1 MDLELRHHRHALAL
15 AEHRNFLRAARA
27 LEISQPAL
35 SRSIQELERRMG
47 ATLFSRARGGVAA
60 TDVGRIYLAKARAV
74 IVQSGDLEREMH
86 LIRGLEIGEL
96 RFGAGVYPSE
106 MFVARAM
113 ARMAKAHPSV
123 KLTAVSNS
131 IDTLL
136 QMLRRREIDFA
147 IGDQKT
153 AETERGLRV
162 TPLAWHK
169 GHLVVRAGHPLLG
182 GSTFKLK
189 DVLRYPLTLT
199 TRVPHDLLSN
209 FLQGEGGKGE
219 GGKGE
224 GGKGGSRRVSATLP
238 AITCDSPAM
247 MKAIVAESDAIGLMP
262 MSLIAREIA
271 EGSLVALPIEAP
283 WLGRTFAI
291 IELEDRSLSP
301 SAEQFL
307 RFVRD
312 ADESAAQ
319 TDAPRAP
326 ARDRARA
333 PRCAR

>member
-47 ATLFSRARGGVAA
+47 ATLFSRARGGVEA

-136 QMLRRREIDFA
+136 QMLRRREIGFA

-153 AETERGLRV
+153 AEAERGLRV
-162 TPLAWHK
+162 TPLAWHR

-182 GSTFKLK
+182 GSAFKLK

-219 GGKGE
+219 GGKR
-224 GGKGGSRRVSATLP
+224 GSRRASATLP

-262 MSLIAREIA
+262 MSLIAREVA
-271 EGSLVALPIEAP
+271 DGSLVALPTEAP
-283 WLGRTFAI
+283 WLGRAFAI

-307 RFVRD
+307 RFVRE
-312 ADESAAQ
+312 ADELAARVE
-319 TDAPRAP
+319 APKSPGRTRERAAHA
-326 ARDRARA
+326 AR
-333 PRCAR
+333 

>member
-1 MDLELRHHRHALAL
+1 
-15 AEHRNFLRAARA
+15 
-27 LEISQPAL
+27 
-35 SRSIQELERRMG
+35 MG
-47 ATLFSRARGGVAA
+47 ATLFSRARGGVEA

-153 AETERGLRV
+153 AEAERGLRV
-162 TPLAWHK
+162 TPLAWHR

-219 GGKGE
+219 GGKR
-224 GGKGGSRRVSATLP
+224 GSRRASATLP
-238 AITCDSPAM
+238 AITSDSPAM

-262 MSLIAREIA
+262 MSLIAREVA
-271 EGSLVALPIEAP
+271 DGSLVALPTEAP
-283 WLGRTFAI
+283 WLGRAFAI

-307 RFVRD
+307 RFVRE
-312 ADESAAQ
+312 ADELAARVE
-319 TDAPRAP
+319 APKSPGRTRERAAHA
-326 ARDRARA
+326 AR
-333 PRCAR
+333 

>member
-1 MDLELRHHRHALAL
+1 
-15 AEHRNFLRAARA
+15 
-27 LEISQPAL
+27 
-35 SRSIQELERRMG
+35 MG
-47 ATLFSRARGGVAA
+47 ATLFSRARGGVEA

-123 KLTAVSNS
+123 KLTAASNG

-147 IGDQKT
+147 IGDQKS
-153 AETERGLRV
+153 AEAERGLRV

-182 GSTFKLK
+182 GSPFKLK

-219 GGKGE
+219 GGKR
-224 GGKGGSRRVSATLP
+224 GSRRASATLP

-262 MSLIAREIA
+262 MSLITREIA
-271 EGSLVALPIEAP
+271 DGSLVALPIEAP
-283 WLGRTFAI
+283 WLGRAFAI

-312 ADESAAQ
+312 ADEAAAR
-319 TDAPRAP
+319 TDAPRAST
-326 ARDRARA
+326 RARA
-333 PRCAR
+333 PRGAR

>member
-219 GGKGE
+219 GGKG
-224 GGKGGSRRVSATLP
+224 GSRRVSATLP

-326 ARDRARA
+326 ARARARARA

>member
-1 MDLELRHHRHALAL
+1 
-15 AEHRNFLRAARA
+15 
-27 LEISQPAL
+27 
-35 SRSIQELERRMG
+35 
-47 ATLFSRARGGVAA
+47 
-60 TDVGRIYLAKARAV
+60 
-74 IVQSGDLEREMH
+74 
-86 LIRGLEIGEL
+86 
-96 RFGAGVYPSE
+96 
-106 MFVARAM
+106 M

-219 GGKGE
+219 GGKG
-224 GGKGGSRRVSATLP
+224 GSRRVSATLP

-326 ARDRARA
+326 ARARARA

>member
-47 ATLFSRARGGVAA
+47 ATLFSRARGGVEA

-86 LIRGLEIGEL
+86 LIRGLEIGGL

-153 AETERGLRV
+153 AEAERGLRV
-162 TPLAWHK
+162 TPLAWHR

-182 GSTFKLK
+182 GSAFKLK

-219 GGKGE
+219 GGKR
-224 GGKGGSRRVSATLP
+224 GSRRASATLP

-262 MSLIAREIA
+262 MSLIAREVA
-271 EGSLVALPIEAP
+271 DGSLVALPTEAP
-283 WLGRTFAI
+283 WLGRAFAI

-307 RFVRD
+307 RFVRET
-312 ADESAAQ
+312 DELAARVE
-319 TDAPRAP
+319 APKSPGRTRERAAHA
-326 ARDRARA
+326 AR
-333 PRCAR
+333 

>member
-1 MDLELRHHRHALAL
+1 
-15 AEHRNFLRAARA
+15 
-27 LEISQPAL
+27 
-35 SRSIQELERRMG
+35 MG
-47 ATLFSRARGGVAA
+47 ATLFSRARGGVEA

-153 AETERGLRV
+153 AEAERGLRV
-162 TPLAWHK
+162 TPLAWHR

-219 GGKGE
+219 GGKR
-224 GGKGGSRRVSATLP
+224 GSRRASATLP
-238 AITCDSPAM
+238 AITCDSPALM
-247 MKAIVAESDAIGLMP
+247 TAIVAESDAIGLMP
-262 MSLIAREIA
+262 MSLIAREVA
-271 EGSLVALPIEAP
+271 DGSLVALPTEAP
-283 WLGRTFAI
+283 WLGRAFAI

-307 RFVRD
+307 RFVRE
-312 ADESAAQ
+312 AVELAERVEAPKSPGRTRERAAH
-319 TDAPRAP
+319 A
-326 ARDRARA
+326 AR
-333 PRCAR
+333 

>member
-153 AETERGLRV
+153 AEAERGLRV
-162 TPLAWHK
+162 TPLAWHR

-189 DVLRYPLTLT
+189 DALRYPLTLT

-219 GGKGE
+219 GGKR
-224 GGKGGSRRVSATLP
+224 GSRRASATLP

-262 MSLIAREIA
+262 MSLITREIA
-271 EGSLVALPIEAP
+271 DGSLVALPIEAP

-307 RFVRD
+307 RFARD
-312 ADESAAQ
+312 ADEAAAR

-326 ARDRARA
+326 TRARA
-333 PRCAR
+333 RATRGAR

>member
-219 GGKGE
+219 GGKG
-224 GGKGGSRRVSATLP
+224 GSRRVSATLP

-291 IELEDRSLSP
+291 IEIEDRTPSP

-307 RFVRD
+307 RYIRE
-312 ADESAAQ
+312 ADEAASRCAHPTASAAGR
-319 TDAPRAP
+319 PR
-326 ARDRARA
+326 RRRGGQ
-333 PRCAR
+333 

>member
-47 ATLFSRARGGVAA
+47 ATLFSRARGGVEA

-86 LIRGLEIGEL
+86 LIRGLEIGKL

-153 AETERGLRV
+153 AEAERGLRV
-162 TPLAWHK
+162 TPLAWHR

-182 GSTFKLK
+182 GSAFKLK

-219 GGKGE
+219 GGKR
-224 GGKGGSRRVSATLP
+224 GSRRASATLP

-262 MSLIAREIA
+262 MSLIAREVA
-271 EGSLVALPIEAP
+271 DGSLVALPTEAP
-283 WLGRTFAI
+283 WLGRAFAI

-307 RFVRD
+307 RFVRE
-312 ADESAAQ
+312 ADELAARVE
-319 TDAPRAP
+319 APKSPGRTRERAAHA
-326 ARDRARA
+326 AR
-333 PRCAR
+333 

>member
-47 ATLFSRARGGVAA
+47 ATLFSRARGGVEA

-153 AETERGLRV
+153 AEAERGLRV
-162 TPLAWHK
+162 TPLAWHR

-182 GSTFKLK
+182 GSAFKLK

-219 GGKGE
+219 GGKR
-224 GGKGGSRRVSATLP
+224 GSRRASATLP

-262 MSLIAREIA
+262 MSLIAREVA
-271 EGSLVALPIEAP
+271 DGSLVALPTEAP
-283 WLGRTFAI
+283 WLGRAFAI

-307 RFVRD
+307 RFVRE
-312 ADESAAQ
+312 ADELAARVE
-319 TDAPRAP
+319 APKSPGRTRERAAHA
-326 ARDRARA
+326 AR
-333 PRCAR
+333 

>member
-47 ATLFSRARGGVAA
+47 ATLFSRARGGVEA

-153 AETERGLRV
+153 AEAERGLRV
-162 TPLAWHK
+162 TPLAWHR

-182 GSTFKLK
+182 GSAFKLK

-219 GGKGE
+219 GGKR
-224 GGKGGSRRVSATLP
+224 GSRRASATLP

-262 MSLIAREIA
+262 MSLIAREVA
-271 EGSLVALPIEAP
+271 DGSLVALPTEAP
-283 WLGRTFAI
+283 WLGRAFAI

-307 RFVRD
+307 RFVRET
-312 ADESAAQ
+312 DELAARVE
-319 TDAPRAP
+319 APKSPGRTRERAAHA
-326 ARDRARA
+326 AR
-333 PRCAR
+333 

>member
-1 MDLELRHHRHALAL
+1 
-15 AEHRNFLRAARA
+15 
-27 LEISQPAL
+27 
-35 SRSIQELERRMG
+35 MG
-47 ATLFSRARGGVAA
+47 ATLFSRARGGVEA

-153 AETERGLRV
+153 AEAERGLRV
-162 TPLAWHK
+162 TPLAWHR

-219 GGKGE
+219 GGKR
-224 GGKGGSRRVSATLP
+224 GSRRASATLP

-262 MSLIAREIA
+262 MSLIAREVA
-271 EGSLVALPIEAP
+271 DGSLVALPTEAP
-283 WLGRTFAI
+283 WLGRAFAI
-291 IELEDRSLSP
+291 IELDDRSLSP

-307 RFVRD
+307 RFVRET
-312 ADESAAQ
+312 DELAARVE
-319 TDAPRAP
+319 APKSPGRTRERAAHA
-326 ARDRARA
+326 AR
-333 PRCAR
+333 

>member
-1 MDLELRHHRHALAL
+1 MDLELRHHRHAIAL
-15 AEHRNFLRAARA
+15 AEHRNFQRAAQA

-47 ATLFSRARGGVAA
+47 ATLFSRARGGVEA
-60 TDVGRIYLAKARAV
+60 TDVGRVYLAKARAV
-74 IVQSGDLEREMH
+74 LVQSGDLEREMH

-106 MFVARAM
+106 MFVAKAM

-153 AETERGLRV
+153 AEAERGLRV

-169 GHLVVRAGHPLLG
+169 GYLVVRAGHPLLA
-182 GSTFKLK
+182 GSVFKLK
-189 DVLRYPLTLT
+189 DALRYPLTLT
-199 TRVPHDLLSN
+199 TRVPHDMLSN
-209 FLQGEGGKGE
+209 LLQGKGGKGE
-219 GGKGE
+219 GGKR
-224 GGKGGSRRVSATLP
+224 GSRRAPATLP
-238 AITCDSPAM
+238 AITCDSPTM

-291 IELEDRSLSP
+291 VELEDRSLSP

-307 RFVRD
+307 RFVRE
-312 ADESAAQ
+312 ADEAAARCEHPTASAAGK
-319 TDAPRAP
+319 PR
-326 ARDRARA
+326 RRRGGQ
-333 PRCAR
+333 

>member
-153 AETERGLRV
+153 AEAERGLRV
-162 TPLAWHK
+162 TPLAWHR

-219 GGKGE
+219 GGKG
-224 GGKGGSRRVSATLP
+224 GSRRASATLP

-262 MSLIAREIA
+262 MSLITREIA
-271 EGSLVALPIEAP
+271 DGSLVALPIEAP

-307 RFVRD
+307 RFARD
-312 ADESAAQ
+312 ADEAAAR

-326 ARDRARA
+326 TRARA
-333 PRCAR
+333 RATRGAR

>member
-1 MDLELRHHRHALAL
+1 
-15 AEHRNFLRAARA
+15 
-27 LEISQPAL
+27 
-35 SRSIQELERRMG
+35 MG
-47 ATLFSRARGGVAA
+47 ATLFSRARGGVEA

-153 AETERGLRV
+153 AEAERGLRV
-162 TPLAWHK
+162 TPLAWHR

-219 GGKGE
+219 GGKR
-224 GGKGGSRRVSATLP
+224 GSRRASATLP

-247 MKAIVAESDAIGLMP
+247 MKAIVAESDALGLMP
-262 MSLIAREIA
+262 MSLIAREVA
-271 EGSLVALPIEAP
+271 DGSLVALPTEAP
-283 WLGRTFAI
+283 WLGRAFAI

-307 RFVRD
+307 RFVRE
-312 ADESAAQ
+312 ADELAARVE
-319 TDAPRAP
+319 APKSPGRTRERAAHA
-326 ARDRARA
+326 AR
-333 PRCAR
+333 

>member
-209 FLQGEGGKGE
+209 FLQGEGGKG
-219 GGKGE
+219 
-224 GGKGGSRRVSATLP
+224 GSRRVSATLP

-326 ARDRARA
+326 ARARARA

>member
-1 MDLELRHHRHALAL
+1 
-15 AEHRNFLRAARA
+15 
-27 LEISQPAL
+27 
-35 SRSIQELERRMG
+35 MG

-153 AETERGLRV
+153 AEAERGLRV
-162 TPLAWHK
+162 TPLAWHR

-219 GGKGE
+219 GGKR
-224 GGKGGSRRVSATLP
+224 GSRRVSATLP

-262 MSLIAREIA
+262 MSLITREIA
-271 EGSLVALPIEAP
+271 DGSLVALPIEAP

-307 RFVRD
+307 RFARD
-312 ADESAAQ
+312 ADEAAAR

-326 ARDRARA
+326 TRARA
-333 PRCAR
+333 RATRGAR

>member
-1 MDLELRHHRHALAL
+1 
-15 AEHRNFLRAARA
+15 
-27 LEISQPAL
+27 
-35 SRSIQELERRMG
+35 MG
-47 ATLFSRARGGVAA
+47 ATLFSRARGGVEP

-74 IVQSGDLEREMH
+74 LVQSGDLEREMH

-113 ARMAKAHPSV
+113 ARMAKSHPSV
-123 KLTAVSNS
+123 KLTAVSNG

-153 AETERGLRV
+153 AEAERGLRV

-169 GHLVVRAGHPLLG
+169 GYLVVRAGHPLLAG
-182 GSTFKLK
+182 PALRLK

-199 TRVPHDLLSN
+199 TRLPPDMLSN
-209 FLQGEGGKGE
+209 FLQGEVGKGE
-219 GGKGE
+219 GGKRE
-224 GGKGGSRRVSATLP
+224 GGKRGSRRASATLP
-238 AITCDSPAM
+238 AITCDSPTM

-262 MSLIAREIA
+262 MSLIARELA
-271 EGSLVALPIEAP
+271 GGSLVALPIEAP

-307 RFVRD
+307 RFVRE
-312 ADESAAQ
+312 ADEVAARCGHPSASAA
-319 TDAPRAP
+319 DKPR
-326 ARDRARA
+326 RRRGGQ
-333 PRCAR
+333 

>member
-1 MDLELRHHRHALAL
+1 
-15 AEHRNFLRAARA
+15 
-27 LEISQPAL
+27 
-35 SRSIQELERRMG
+35 MG

-153 AETERGLRV
+153 AEAERGLRV
-162 TPLAWHK
+162 TPLAWHR

-219 GGKGE
+219 GGKR
-224 GGKGGSRRVSATLP
+224 GSRRASATLP

-262 MSLIAREIA
+262 MSLIAREVA
-271 EGSLVALPIEAP
+271 DGSLVALPTEAP
-283 WLGRTFAI
+283 WLGRAFAI

-307 RFVRD
+307 RFVRE
-312 ADESAAQ
+312 ADELAARVE
-319 TDAPRAP
+319 APKSPGRTRERAAHA
-326 ARDRARA
+326 AR
-333 PRCAR
+333 